1 MAFLLARFSLCDNAR
16 SSVGA
21 ISALSIA
28 SSDTS
33 KELRKA
39 GLKITLPRLRVLE
52 IFEESQERHMSA
64 EDVYRRIIQSD
75 ASIGLATVYRVLT
88 QFEAAGILD
97 RHNFDDG
104 HAVYEL
110 ASLQH
115 HDHMV
120 DVDSGKVIE
129 FVNEEIEALQR
140 EVAEGHGYELVDH
153 ALVLYVRKPGGDSAH

>member
-1 MAFLLARFSLCDNAR
+1 M
-16 SSVGA
+16 
-21 ISALSIA
+21 SIA

-33 KELRKA
+33 KELKKA

-52 IFEESQERHMSA
+52 IFEESQERHLSA
-64 EDVYRRIIQSD
+64 EDVYRRILQSD

-88 QFEAAGILD
+88 QFESAGILD

-120 DVDSGKVIE
+120 DVDSGTVIE

-140 EVAEGHGYELVDH
+140 EVAQRHGYELVDH
-153 ALVLYVRKPGGDSAH
+153 ALVLYVRKPGSNTSSP